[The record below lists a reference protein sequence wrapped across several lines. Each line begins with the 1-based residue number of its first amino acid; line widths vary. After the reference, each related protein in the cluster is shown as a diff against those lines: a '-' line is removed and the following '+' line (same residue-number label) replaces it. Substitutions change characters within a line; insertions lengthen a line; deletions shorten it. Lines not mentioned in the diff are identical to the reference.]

1 LPRDGKKEKRGIR
14 KIKRPRKS
22 EGVYFF
28 VRVAEGSSPHLR
40 YITEIIVVKT
50 NFGRIL
56 LRAPTFLLY
65 HSFAPVVK
73 ENLCLLTKFSLI
85 YKKILL
91 TLYKKSIEKRIFI
104 CYNVI
109 TKEVQSNENLKF
121 QT

>member
-1 LPRDGKKEKRGIR
+1 M
-14 KIKRPRKS
+14 
-22 EGVYFF
+22 
-28 VRVAEGSSPHLR
+28 RVAGGEKPPPW
-40 YITEIIVVKT
+40 YITEFIVSKT
-50 NFGRIL
+50 KQGQAVRF
-56 LRAPTFLLY
+56 APTFLLY
-65 HSFAPVVK
+65 HSFTPVVK
-73 ENLCLLTKFSLI
+73 ENLLLLTKFSLI